1 MPNSTRPFLEC
12 FYALADLDEAIR
24 SSATKDLVAHLAK
37 GEVDDEDMGAG
48 SVDLSYAVKRLVR
61 GLCSSR
67 GAARQGFTLALS
79 EVLRSFAEDESMSPM
94 GVLDLVENVRKNQG
108 AGGGKASGQE
118 ERDFM
123 FAGLFGCIAVHRSG
137 ILVAKSTSEED
148 RLALTVKTI
157 QILLSISKKKK
168 VDSTVLLRGHS
179 VHSERYGFECR

>member
-1 MPNSTRPFLEC
+1 
-12 FYALADLDEAIR
+12 
-24 SSATKDLVAHLAK
+24 
-37 GEVDDEDMGAG
+37 MGAG

-79 EVLRSFAEDESMSPM
+79 EVLRAFVDDQSMSPM
-94 GVLDLVENVRKNQG
+94 GVLNLVENVRKDQG

-137 ILVAKSTSEED
+137 ILAAKSTSEED
-148 RLALTVKTI
+148 RLALTAK
-157 QILLSISKKKK
+157 QYKSYSQYRRRK
-168 VDSTVLLRGHS
+168 S
-179 VHSERYGFECR
+179 GFNSLATRSSCPF

>member
-79 EVLRSFAEDESMSPM
+79 EVLRSFQKMR
-94 GVLDLVENVRKNQG
+94 V
-108 AGGGKASGQE
+108 
-118 ERDFM
+118 
-123 FAGLFGCIAVHRSG
+123 C
-137 ILVAKSTSEED
+137 
-148 RLALTVKTI
+148 RLWK
-157 QILLSISKKKK
+157 
-168 VDSTVLLRGHS
+168 
-179 VHSERYGFECR
+179 Y